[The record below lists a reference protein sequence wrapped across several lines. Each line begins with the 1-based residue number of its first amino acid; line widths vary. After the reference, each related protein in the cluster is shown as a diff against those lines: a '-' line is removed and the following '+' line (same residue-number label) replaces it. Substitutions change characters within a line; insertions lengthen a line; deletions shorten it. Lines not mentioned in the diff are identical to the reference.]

1 MFFRVLLLGYFALGA
16 AWGPAFCCCRVRSLV
31 EYCIQSGSAT
41 TAIVSSRSAET
52 TGSCPRCRAAA
63 EQNRRELAGV
73 RPCCSDSS
81 QQRAPDSECPCQQR
95 GETEFGLAGVLLP
108 GFVDAFNSNQCPGDS
123 TGYLLSCEFES
134 ARVFS
139 SRFLPQDRC
148 TSVEALFGRALL
160 RAYQTL
166 NC

>member
-31 EYCIQSGSAT
+31 EYCTQFVPA
-41 TAIVSSRSAET
+41 
-52 TGSCPRCRAAA
+52 TGSVDSTRAIDATGGCPRCRAAA
-63 EQNRRELAGV
+63 EKKQLELAGTS
-73 RPCCSDSS
+73 RCCDDSS
-81 QQRAPDSECPCQQR
+81 RQSTPDSECPCKQR

-108 GFVDAFNSNQCPGDS
+108 GFVDAFNSNQCPSDS
-123 TGYLLSCEFES
+123 TGYSLSCEFES
-134 ARVFS
+134 ATVFS

-148 TSVEALFGRALL
+148 TSAEALFGRALL